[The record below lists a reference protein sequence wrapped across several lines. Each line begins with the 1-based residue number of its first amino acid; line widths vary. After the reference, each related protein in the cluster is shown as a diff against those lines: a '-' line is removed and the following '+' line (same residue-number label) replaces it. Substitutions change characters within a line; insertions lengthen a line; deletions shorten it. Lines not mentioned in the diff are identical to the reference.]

1 MRSLKNIAFGGLV
14 GLLMSC
20 AKEVALP
27 IDANFEVEVVDN
39 DYSVPVYVK
48 IHNQTE
54 GADTFQWTFEG
65 GEPSQSTDKN
75 PGTVRYSTEGE
86 YSIRLKATNRDG
98 VEEEVNHGLIIDEAI
113 VPGFIITIEGDDYA
127 PVTINIENT
136 TTGATTFDWTFEGGV
151 PSKSKTRTPGKIVFQ
166 KPGGHLVTLVAGNG
180 RETQIFSDTISVLQ
194 DVLADFEIEPTFED
208 DDFQAPATLNLV
220 NKSVNATSFEW
231 TFETAEPTF
240 STATDPMITIAE
252 PGIHQ
257 LKLKASN
264 SKRSHTII
272 KEVTIFEDT
281 NLRVWE
287 NVELGIGSAHNANQK
302 GALYSTMMRQVYDAA
317 SVPVD
322 DGNEQ
327 TLPAFRRMGYGLK
340 VGYEQERYS
349 IGVTTFYAE
358 DDLNSINNVPDEKEV
373 TPKENMVLGLEG
385 SYKILENLQLNA
397 EYATSA
403 MTQDLR
409 VVEIDNAQGN
419 LAGLVM
425 NSRASTEY
433 FDAIRAGLD
442 YRFEKSTPGVGY
454 ERIAPGYETLGAYF
468 FNNDFENITLNTGTV
483 LFNDKLNLAFNIGY
497 QRDNLKN
504 QKERAMNRTVGSV
517 NATYTAS
524 ESLAITG
531 SYSNFTTFTNSRLD
545 QFEVINDDNLLDNA
559 EEVLNYKQLS
569 QNANVNINYIL
580 SKKESLQQNLNLNYA
595 LADVSNEEDGVVRLG
610 NASTF
615 HNGNLS
621 YTVGFPNKGM
631 NITTALNGT
640 INTIGMDNS
649 STWGPT
655 LNLNKKF
662 LDNTLN
668 TNLGASH
675 NSSNSNRTNTHVTN
689 FRFNATYVWKEK
701 HNFHFNLIQLFRNLS
716 TGSTRDLTLTFGHSY
731 TF

>member
-1 MRSLKNIAFGGLV
+1 MPILKAAKSWLTLSFFFFVTLTIAQTVDLETLGKGKAFKLGGGISSNGVFYNSNQDGGRAPFTYFLQGNLNISFYQFSMPISYSWSNQGEQLNYNLPFNFNRLSLHPKYKWTQGHIGDVNMAFSPYTLNGHQFTGG
-14 GLLMSC
+14 G
-20 AKEVALP
+20 
-27 IDANFEVEVVDN
+27 VELSPNGPWKV
-39 DYSVPVYVK
+39 SAMA
-48 IHNQTE
+48 
-54 GADTFQWTFEG
+54 G
-65 GEPSQSTDKN
+65 
-75 PGTVRYSTEGE
+75 RL
-86 YSIRLKATNRDG
+86 LKAT
-98 VEEEVNHGLIIDEAI
+98 E
-113 VPGFIITIEGDDYA
+113 
-127 PVTINIENT
+127 
-136 TTGATTFDWTFEGGV
+136 
-151 PSKSKTRTPGKIVFQ
+151 
-166 KPGGHLVTLVAGNG
+166 
-180 RETQIFSDTISVLQ
+180 
-194 DVLADFEIEPTFED
+194 
-208 DDFQAPATLNLV
+208 
-220 NKSVNATSFEW
+220 
-231 TFETAEPTF
+231 
-240 STATDPMITIAE
+240 
-252 PGIHQ
+252 
-257 LKLKASN
+257 
-264 SKRSHTII
+264 
-272 KEVTIFEDT
+272 
-281 NLRVWE
+281 
-287 NVELGIGSAHNANQK
+287 
-302 GALYSTMMRQVYDAA
+302 
-317 SVPVD
+317 D

-340 VGYEQERYS
+340 VGYEQEQYS
-349 IGVTTFYAE
+349 IGVTTFYAK

-385 SYKILENLQLNA
+385 SYTILENLQLNA

-409 VVEIDNAQGN
+409 AAEVDNAQGN

-442 YRFEKSTPGVGY
+442 YRFEKSTLGVGY

-483 LFNDKLNLAFNIGY
+483 LFNDQLNLAFNIGY

-504 QKERAMNRTVGSV
+504 QKGRAMNRTVGSV

-595 LADVSNEEDGVVRLG
+595 LADVSNEEDGVVRMG

-615 HNGNLS
+615 HNGNVS
-621 YTVGFPNKGM
+621 YTLGFPNKGM

-675 NSSNSNRTNTHVTN
+675 NSSNSNMTNTHVTN
-689 FRFNATYVWKEK
+689 FRLNATYVWKEK
-701 HNFHFNLIQLFRNLS
+701 HNFHLNLIQLFKYLS
-716 TGSTRDLTLTFGHSY
+716 NGNTQELTITFGHSY